1 MSIFLAVTKNYFKA
15 NYSNNPVNLLN
26 QCEVCKNPQ
35 PRYKLN
41 SKHHSSTPTF
51 KYLSYQQCLPG
62 CVVVKNKIFKVT
74 ITFTSNVHKI
84 VELTNDI
91 LCKLYDGGSDKTQQ
105 LPKAG
110 NRSRSEDPVRNAL
123 DQLQGTKSRV

>member
-26 QCEVCKNPQ
+26 QCEVCKNPA

-41 SKHHSSTPTF
+41 KKHGSSIPTF

-62 CVVVKNKIFKVT
+62 CVVEKKKTFKVK
-74 ITFTSNVHKI
+74 IIFTSNEDEI
-84 VELTNDI
+84 VDLANDI
-91 LCKLYDGGSDKTQQ
+91 SCKAYDGGSDKTQQ

-110 NRSRSEDPVRNAL
+110 N
-123 DQLQGTKSRV
+123 

>member
-1 MSIFLAVTKNYFKA
+1 TKNYFKA

-41 SKHHSSTPTF
+41 SKHGSSTPPF

-62 CVVVKNKIFKVT
+62 CVVEKNKIFKVK
-74 ITFTSNVHKI
+74 ITFTSTDEHKI
-84 VELTNDI
+84 VELTNYI
-91 LCKLYDGGSDKTQQ
+91 LCKPYDGGSDKTQQ
-105 LPKAG
+105 LSKAG
-110 NRSRSEDPVRNAL
+110 NQSRSEDPVRNSL
-123 DQLQGTKSRV
+123 DQGKKSRV

>member
-1 MSIFLAVTKNYFKA
+1 VSIFLAVTKNYFKA

-41 SKHHSSTPTF
+41 SEHHSSTSTF

-62 CVVVKNKIFKVT
+62 CVVEKNKIFKVT

-91 LCKLYDGGSDKTQQ
+91 LCKPYDGGSDKTQQ
-105 LPKAG
+105 LSKAG

-123 DQLQGTKSRV
+123 DQGTKSRV